1 MCSHKGLV
9 PLETERLFLRP
20 ITRDDAEA
28 IFHNWASDPEAT
40 RFMLW
45 NCHRTLE
52 DTHAWLNVL
61 EQNAERPDC
70 YDSWGIVLRKT
81 GELIGSMGA
90 FWRARETETMEF
102 GYIISRKHWG
112 NGYTTEAA
120 REMIRFL
127 RDEVGIRHFFALRA
141 EDNPASGKVLLKL
154 GMVQTG
160 TGEYKSLD
168 GQRVYPSVE
177 YRLDL

>member
-1 MCSHKGLV
+1 MYTHKGLI

-52 DTHAWLNVL
+52 DTHAWLDVL
-61 EQNAERPDC
+61 QQNAERPDC
-70 YDSWGIVLRKT
+70 YDCWGIVLKDT
-81 GELIGSMGA
+81 GELIGSIGA
-90 FWRARETETMEF
+90 SRHDEERGVMAL
-102 GYIISRKHWG
+102 GYIISRKYWG

-127 RDEVGIRHFFALRA
+127 RDEVGIRHFFACRA
-141 EDNPASGKVLLKL
+141 IDNPASGNVLLKL
-154 GMVQTG
+154 GMRETG
-160 TGEYKSLD
+160 TAAYRSFD
-168 GQRVYPSVE
+168 GQRTFPSVE

>member
-1 MCSHKGLV
+1 MYTHKGLV
-9 PLETERLFLRP
+9 SLETERLLLRP

-40 RFMLW
+40 RFMYW

-52 DTHAWLNVL
+52 DTHAWLDVL
-61 EQNAERPDC
+61 QQNAERPDC
-70 YDSWGIVLRKT
+70 YDGWGIVLRDT
-81 GELIGSMGA
+81 GDLIGSMGA
-90 FWRARETETMEF
+90 SWHDQEQETMEF

-112 NGYTTEAA
+112 NGYATEAA

-127 RDEVGIRHFFALRA
+127 RDDVGIRHFFACRA
-141 EDNPASGKVLLKL
+141 ENNPTSGKVLLKL

-160 TGEYKSLD
+160 NGEYKSLD
-168 GQRVYPSVE
+168 GQRVYPSVD